1 MCLAF
6 TKSHPF
12 LNYVLL
18 NHTANVAL
26 SGNFCDNLTKFSS
39 HTANDAVNNLIFLK
53 ILLNNA
59 AAGVKDARYFHNQ
72 PALMKMFSKI

>member
-12 LNYVLL
+12 HNYVLL

-26 SGNFCDNLTKFSS
+26 SGSFCDNLTKFSS
-39 HTANDAVNNLIFLK
+39 HTANGAVNNLIFLK

-59 AAGVKDARYFHNQ
+59 AAGVKDVRYFHNQ